1 MGVFK
6 FLKNTGAAILGTDSH
21 KADTIKNYIIEVLA
35 RQKHEIKNLT
45 VAYDDGLTTL
55 CGECD
60 TMKIKE
66 KAILIAGNI
75 EDVDRVNA
83 DGLTA
88 PAPVAQTPAPAPT
101 PAQPQPTASRS
112 AEAPTPTAAP
122 TSAPAA
128 PTPTVAPTAVPTD
141 APVTQQADESQF
153 YTIQRGDTLS
163 KIAKQFY
170 GNANKYM
177 YIVEENT
184 GVIQDPDKIYAG
196 QVIRIPPLKG

>member
-45 VAYDDGLTTL
+45 VAYDDGLATL
-55 CGECD
+55 CGDCD
-60 TMKIKE
+60 LIQTKE

-88 PAPVAQTPAPAPT
+88 PAPVVQTPAPAPT
-101 PAQPQPTASRS
+101 PAQPQPQPTASRS
-112 AEAPTPTAAP
+112 AEAPMPTPAP

-128 PTPTVAPTAVPTD
+128 PTPTAAPTE

>member
-1 MGVFK
+1 MFGIGVPEF
-6 FLKNTGAAILGTDSH
+6 
-21 KADTIKNYIIEVLA
+21 
-35 RQKHEIKNLT
+35 
-45 VAYDDGLTTL
+45 
-55 CGECD
+55 
-60 TMKIKE
+60 
-66 KAILIAGNI
+66 ILILVIGLIVFGPGKLPEMARSLGKGMR
-75 EDVDRVNA
+75 EFKKATNA
-83 DGLTA
+83 LSQAINEPLDTPVRPQQQA
-88 PAPVAQTPAPAPT
+88 ATQQPAAQPQPAPT
-101 PAQPQPTASRS
+101 PTAQPQPTASRS
-112 AEAPTPTAAP
+112 AEAPTPAP

-128 PTPTVAPTAVPTD
+128 PTPTVAPTAAPTD

>member
-21 KADTIKNYIIEVLA
+21 KADTIKDYIIEVLA

-88 PAPVAQTPAPAPT
+88 PAPVAQTPAPTPPPAQAPT
-101 PAQPQPTASRS
+101 ESRS
-112 AEAPTPTAAP
+112 VAPTAAP
-122 TSAPAA
+122 TVAPTTVPTAA
-128 PTPTVAPTAVPTD
+128 PTAAPTE
-141 APVTQQADESQF
+141 APVTQQGEESQF

>member
-75 EDVDRVNA
+75 EDVDQVNA

-88 PAPVAQTPAPAPT
+88 PAPVAQTPAPT
-101 PAQPQPTASRS
+101 PPPRKRRQKAVRLRRPPRQRSPQRL
-112 AEAPTPTAAP
+112 
-122 TSAPAA
+122 
-128 PTPTVAPTAVPTD
+128 
-141 APVTQQADESQF
+141 
-153 YTIQRGDTLS
+153 R
-163 KIAKQFY
+163 
-170 GNANKYM
+170 
-177 YIVEENT
+177 
-184 GVIQDPDKIYAG
+184 
-196 QVIRIPPLKG
+196 RPPLRRLRQRKPP

>member
-88 PAPVAQTPAPAPT
+88 PAPVAQTPAPTPT
-101 PAQPQPTASRS
+101 PAQAPTESRSVAPTA
-112 AEAPTPTAAP
+112 
-122 TSAPAA
+122 
-128 PTPTVAPTAVPTD
+128 TPTVAPTNAPTE
-141 APVTQQADESQF
+141 APVTQQGDESQF